1 MSILIY
7 PEADLND
14 FDKFKNPYKGS
25 TKRTFSEMEHQ
36 EYIIFDGLH
45 LKSIPVDDR
54 KTNEDYKQF
63 VEFLMIL
70 RGKFNDFEVKLNDV
84 ILTDFPKPPSMLFD
98 NLNTAD
104 EVNIIQIRYK
114 PGLVIHNMLIKKI
127 SGPIEIAILKPKE
140 TFFRE
145 MKVKYDVNAPIFMMF
160 GDVHTNRNTLCSP
173 CDATNCMFIWDDIF
187 YKLLDKMAVDNYP
200 IDINIE
206 AFTFGRMLNDRD
218 DRPIVKMI
226 RLFNR
231 CLKQNEAVGVESNLC
246 PTTKLRY
253 QYSDIRQTYQAHETV
268 IGDLQFELFYWMIC
282 EFTDNYGNYEMDKT
296 NVLKE
301 LQNIV
306 DKIKNKIDILLFLDK
321 CIGFYTDR
329 YHSFRVKGIE
339 DFPKSF
345 LKKQYD
351 KSPEL
356 KPFFDDILR
365 RYFSERSTDSGET
378 NILMTKYYQALKHAF
393 TNIMNKSEFD
403 VESLSDFARMLP
415 LIHRIMFQNQVKF
428 LDVYYLFRMFSK
440 RNINLKREE
449 SNPLLSVSYF
459 GFCHVLRLTTFLIT
473 EMYDVLYVNFD
484 HSKGSEW
491 DNLCSIKGNLDAE
504 KQTAVDIKCVDFI
517 KRVNLNDIYNY
528 YVSLSKTISVPKKSS
543 SDGKSNI
550 RKSKG
555 KKTKGKK
562 SKGKESKGKSKGK
575 KSKGKKSK
583 GKSKR
588 KSKRKKSKRKSF

>member
-14 FDKFKNPYKGS
+14 FDIFRNLYKGS
-25 TKRTFSEMEHQ
+25 TKRTFSDMEHQ
-36 EYIIFDGLH
+36 EYIIFDGLR
-45 LKSIPVDDR
+45 LKSIPAGDR
-54 KTNEDYKQF
+54 KTNEDYKRF
-63 VEFLMIL
+63 VEFLQIL
-70 RGKFNDFEVKLNDV
+70 RGKFNEIEVKLNDV
-84 ILTDFPKPPSMLFD
+84 ILSDFPKPPSMLFD
-98 NLNTAD
+98 NLNTEYD
-104 EVNIIQIRYK
+104 VNVIQIRYK
-114 PGLVIHNMLIKKI
+114 PGLVIHNMLISKI

-140 TFFRE
+140 SFFRE

-231 CLKQNEAVGVESNLC
+231 CLKQNAAVGVESNLC

-282 EFTDNYGNYEMDKT
+282 EFTDKYGNYEMDKT
-296 NVLKE
+296 NVLNE

-306 DKIKNKIDILLFLDK
+306 NKMKDQGDILLFLDK
-321 CIGFYTDR
+321 CIGFYTTR
-329 YHSFRVKGIE
+329 YHSFHVKGIE

-356 KPFFDDILR
+356 KPFFENILR
-365 RYFSERSTDSGET
+365 VYFSERSTDSGET
-378 NILMTKYYQALKHAF
+378 NILMIKYYQALKHVF
-393 TNIMNKSEFD
+393 TNIINKSEFNI
-403 VESLSDFARMLP
+403 ESLSDFAKMLP
-415 LIHRIMFQNQVKF
+415 LIYRIMFQNQVKF

-459 GFCHVLRLTTFLIT
+459 GFCHVLRLTTFLMT
-473 EMYDVLYVNFD
+473 EMYDVVYVNFN
-484 HSKGSEW
+484 HNKGSDW
-491 DNLCSIKGNLDAE
+491 DKLCSIKGNLDAE
-504 KQTAVDIKCVDFI
+504 KQTAVDIKCVDFN

-528 YVSLSKTISVPKKSS
+528 YVSLSKTISVPKKLS

-550 RKSKG
+550 IRKSKG
-555 KKTKGKK
+555 RK
-562 SKGKESKGKSKGK
+562 SKVRKSKV
-575 KSKGKKSK
+575 
-583 GKSKR
+583 R
-588 KSKRKKSKRKSF
+588 KSKRKKSKVRKSKIRKSFSSAIRIRTSS